1 MLSRK
6 EQTQAGILLPE
17 AWRQKV
23 ENVLYSVYQ
32 EQCDNRQKSFQVHGL
47 TYPNELYLAVGLLN
61 QDQLEFAPVSYIVS
75 MDLEEKNKD
84 PEKYLDGLIDSMGVF
99 FDSYF
104 ADENWN
110 DYVSNW
116 TEASYKDLK
125 FFYKVSRENV
135 ALTIQAEALLNQ

>member
-6 EQTQAGILLPE
+6 EQDKAGILLPE
-17 AWRQKV
+17 PWRQKV

-32 EQCDNRQKSFQVHGL
+32 EQCDARQKSFQVHGI

-61 QDQLEFAPVSYIVS
+61 QDQLEIAPVSYIVS
-75 MDLEEKNKD
+75 MDLDDKNQD
-84 PEKYLDGLIDSMGVF
+84 PEKYLDNLIDSMGIF
-99 FDSYF
+99 FDSFF

-110 DYVSNW
+110 EYVSNW

>member
-6 EQTQAGILLPE
+6 EQLKPGILLPE
-17 AWRQKV
+17 EWRQKV

-32 EQCDNRQKSFQVHGL
+32 EQCDDRHKTFQVHGI
-47 TYPNELYLAVGLLN
+47 TYPDEFYLAVGLLN
-61 QDQLEFAPVSYIVS
+61 QDQLEIAPVSYIIS
-75 MDLEEKNKD
+75 MDLDEKNND
-84 PEKYLDGLIDSMGVF
+84 PEKYLDGLIDSMGIF
-99 FDSYF
+99 FDQYF

-110 DYVSNW
+110 EFVSNW
-116 TEASYKDLK
+116 TEATYKKLK

>member
-6 EQTQAGILLPE
+6 EQKDPGIVLPE

-23 ENVLYSVYQ
+23 ENVLYNVYQ
-32 EQCDNRQKSFQVHGL
+32 EQCDANEKTFQVHGL
-47 TYPNELYLAVGLLN
+47 TYPDELYLAVGLLN
-61 QDQLEFAPVSYIVS
+61 QDKLEIAPVSYIMS
-75 MDLEEKNKD
+75 MDLDEKNKD
-84 PEKYLDGLIDSMGVF
+84 PEKYLDTLIDSMGVF

-110 DYVSNW
+110 DFVSNW

-135 ALTIQAEALLNQ
+135 ALSIQAEYLLNQ